1 MGLFWDLMQQ
11 SQIKDQQRKSE
22 SLETRVANLERELLD
37 TRTTL
42 HNLVVLLEGHFGQ
55 DIDRDGRIG

>member
-22 SLETRVANLERELLD
+22 SLETRVANLERELRD

-42 HNLVVLLEGHFGQ
+42 HDLVVILERHFGQ

>member
-22 SLETRVANLERELLD
+22 SLEARMANLEQELLD

-42 HNLVVLLEGHFGQ
+42 HELVALLERHFGQ
-55 DIDRDGRIG
+55 DIDRDGQIG